1 MTETPGDPPRCP
13 HRRNYGPPRA
23 AWSCGADKFL
33 KNFPKVPIP
42 FQGRFITKPTEVDG
56 VRKLILFMSICLV
69 ISAAAAAVMAKDQ
82 LNRQVIVLNNGKI
95 IPVDRV
101 WKAGADLFYENNKE
115 IRFVSLADIKSI
127 EKQTLSQV
135 LKTAG
140 SRLAAYFG
148 GCRETLARMFPA
160 NDAPPWVLNPALW
173 LVLISAAAPAMLFMF
188 IRRYRNRPPE
198 KAAPKTAPGL
208 APKDTAQ
215 ELPNRADIVRFFLNL
230 YRQQVGADPVAP
242 AEFIQL
248 SGVSSGPNLVYEL
261 RVKHGGDWVKR
272 RMTIG
277 PLGEDSGS
285 KSKCYYVIFD
295 QHLVVKIPP
304 KPVRDFEDYVAG
316 IKKEGHIVERLAP
329 KECIIPKVSVILSQV
344 HQPSQLMETPA
355 ELLEEKYI
363 AWLRKNPEYQDYL
376 KIKGTFV
383 FFMDLSR
390 YYFLGHIIDG
400 FHDLDETIR
409 AEINSTAEL
418 VRYPA
423 KFKERYGDENE
434 SVGFEIRD
442 LYHQCEA
449 GIRQLLNRSGKSSA
463 VTDYRIQVWFV
474 AYLGK
479 RDIGETDPGFP
490 PELAAGITAI
500 FVQLFEKFREPVEAY
515 TRAVRSFARRLSL
528 EQNRLPIAG
537 ILTNLL
543 DLLAWLGA
551 RRVAMRDLKP
561 DNLLV
566 AGDSQNYPA
575 FLRSPADYSL
585 GFIDVETAVY
595 FGKADENKIRQ
606 PLLGGTPY
614 YATPSHL
621 FPNSALAACFG
632 DTSRVLHFQDWQAV
646 LVMIYKAVTG
656 ELLFDRTAKHFADIK
671 NRVVSAMRQSEA
683 LDLQLE
689 EVSRIFWRSAA
700 AEFRAKMKAAESA
713 LRFVE
718 ADVPTEAKALFTRV
732 LKRDMESIGSTLQK
746 LIDGQSWFSTAG
758 SREQLRK
765 SSHARICQFMEELKA
780 KSQPGHPDA
789 DSIRPRMRFL
799 KHIAALKALAERKAQ
814 AVSVFEAAPACRMSA
829 YDVLILMFNSVLKAM
844 YREDWKTLAE
854 ESPRPAGP
862 ADEELSLATTI

>member
-1 MTETPGDPPRCP
+1 MRK
-13 HRRNYGPPRA
+13 
-23 AWSCGADKFL
+23 WK
-33 KNFPKVPIP
+33 I
-42 FQGRFITKPTEVDG
+42 G
-56 VRKLILFMSICLV
+56 VVCLV
-69 ISAAAAAVMAKDQ
+69 VLAVGAAVLAKDQ
-82 LNRQVIVLNNGKI
+82 LNRKVILLQDGKV
-95 IPVDRV
+95 IPVNRTWESGSDI
-101 WKAGADLFYENNKE
+101 FYENDKQTH
-115 IRFVSLADIKSI
+115 FVSRADIKSI
-127 EKQTLSQV
+127 GTQSLSQV
-135 LKTAG
+135 LQAAGTDCMAALNRCVRYIDPLFQDGAAIMHQVKVHPWVTTAVLVFG
-140 SRLAAYFG
+140 VLLFSVRFVRSRY
-148 GCRETLARMFPA
+148 RKKP
-160 NDAPPWVLNPALW
+160 APPK
-173 LVLISAAAPAMLFMF
+173 APVSK
-188 IRRYRNRPPE
+188 E
-198 KAAPKTAPGL
+198 VVH
-208 APKDTAQ
+208 
-215 ELPNRADIVRFFLNL
+215 ELPNRTDIVRFFLNL
-230 YRQQVGADPVAP
+230 YRHQVGAGPETP

-248 SGVSSGPNLVYEL
+248 TAVSTAPNLVYEL

-285 KSKCYYVIFD
+285 KSKCYIVIFD

-304 KPVRDFEDYVAG
+304 KPVRDFEEYVAS

-344 HQPSQLMETPA
+344 HQLSPLMETPA
-355 ELLEEKYI
+355 ELLEEKYLT
-363 AWLRKNPEYQDYL
+363 WLRKNPEHQDYL

-400 FHDLDETIR
+400 FHNLGETIR
-409 AEINSTAEL
+409 AEINSTADL

-449 GIRQLLNRSGKSSA
+449 GIRQLLKNSGKSSA
-463 VTDYRIQVWFV
+463 MTAYRMQAWFV
-474 AYLGK
+474 AYLEK
-479 RDIGETDPGFP
+479 REIGEAA
-490 PELAAGITAI
+490 PELPAELVSGITSI
-500 FVQLFEKFREPVEAY
+500 FKRQFEKYREPVDAY
-515 TRAVRSFARRLSL
+515 TQAIRRFARRLSL

-543 DLLAWLGA
+543 DLLAWLGVKQ
-551 RRVAMRDLKP
+551 VAMRDLKP

-566 AGDSQNYPA
+566 AGDAQNYPA

-595 FGKADENKIRQ
+595 FGKAEENNIRQ

-621 FPNSALAACFG
+621 FPNSVLAACFG
-632 DTSRVLHFQDWQAV
+632 DTSRILHFQDWQAV
-646 LVMIYKAVTG
+646 IVMIFKTVTG
-656 ELLFDRTAKHFADIK
+656 ELLFDRTANRFADIK
-671 NRVVSAMRQSEA
+671 NRVITALRQAEA
-683 LDLQLE
+683 LDPQLE

-718 ADVPTEAKALFTRV
+718 ADIPQQAKELFGQV
-732 LKRDMESIGSTLQK
+732 LKHDIESINTTIQK
-746 LIDGQSWFSTAG
+746 LIDAQSWFSGVG

-765 SSHARICQFMEELKA
+765 SSHGRICQIMEELKA
-780 KSQPGHPDA
+780 KLPGDTASA
-789 DSIRPRMRFL
+789 DSIHARIRFL
-799 KHIAALKALAERKAQ
+799 RHVSALKALAERKSQ
-814 AVSVFEAAPACRMSA
+814 AVSAFESTTACRMNA

-854 ESPRPAGP
+854 ESASPASP
-862 ADEELSLATTI
+862 AHDELSLATTI